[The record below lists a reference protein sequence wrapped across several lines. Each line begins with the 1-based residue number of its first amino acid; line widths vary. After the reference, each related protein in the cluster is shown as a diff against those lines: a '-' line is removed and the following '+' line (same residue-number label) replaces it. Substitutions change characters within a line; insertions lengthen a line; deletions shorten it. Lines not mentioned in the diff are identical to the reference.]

1 MTEQQ
6 PVDGRQRRRRR
17 SRSKTSKKNPAAST
31 ALKRKWED
39 PEYRAKQSKHN
50 KEVLPV
56 GRRTRK
62 GVPDG
67 MTRAEA
73 EPLWERA
80 RQQANTILTRLEKD
94 GQIDFDNP
102 DATENEMARIG
113 LFEIL
118 VIALSPMGDQQLKN
132 SAIRTVLLYTK
143 PKPAVR
149 SEIRLQ
155 QEVETAAWLR
165 RVIDHH
171 LATLP
176 AEEKAAEC

>member
-6 PVDGRQRRRRR
+6 TVDGRQRRRRR
-17 SRSKTSKKNPAAST
+17 SRSKTGKKNPAASA
-31 ALKRKWED
+31 ALRQKWQD

-80 RQQANTILTRLEKD
+80 GQQANSILTRLEKD

-102 DATENEMARIG
+102 NVTENEM
-113 LFEIL
+113 
-118 VIALSPMGDQQLKN
+118 
-132 SAIRTVLLYTK
+132 
-143 PKPAVR
+143 
-149 SEIRLQ
+149 
-155 QEVETAAWLR
+155 
-165 RVIDHH
+165 
-171 LATLP
+171 
-176 AEEKAAEC
+176 